1 MYQCDDKQLSKTDIT
16 ADKCQVGYFC
26 TISVLTSD
34 KKEIS
39 LKLGDGDEI
48 LSKTL
53 QHCISRMDE
62 NGSSAIC

>member
-1 MYQCDDKQLSKTDIT
+1 MR
-16 ADKCQVGYFC
+16 ADKCQKGCFC

-34 KKEIS
+34 KEEIS

-53 QHCISRMDE
+53 QHYVSTTGE
-62 NGSSAIC
+62 NVSTAIC